1 MRIASLIFFFL
12 MLFCR
17 SSSSFPFFPRPRPPF
32 PRPPPPRPPPPL
44 LLVDSLLLPH
54 LAPSRSFTQTN
65 TLLFSFC
72 LRLYS
77 PFFHSYFFINLAS
90 SSPSLPP
97 SCAFGRWLSHVPFSC
112 FTASIQF
119 FSFRWTYVYLSL
131 SSLAP
136 FTRYF
141 YQFSLSFSLVLLII
155 LFFRFEFVW
164 LF

>member
-17 SSSSFPFFPRPRPPF
+17 SSSSFPFFPRPRPRPPI

-97 SCAFGRWLSHVPFSC
+97 SVMRIWSVVKPCPLFLLHC
-112 FTASIQF
+112 FNS
-119 FSFRWTYVYLSL
+119 
-131 SSLAP
+131 
-136 FTRYF
+136 
-141 YQFSLSFSLVLLII
+141 I
-155 LFFRFEFVW
+155 LFFSVNLC
-164 LF
+164 LFIAFFTRTLHSLFLSILSLFLSRAFNHIIFQV

>member
-1 MRIASLIFFFL
+1 MRIASLIYFFL
-12 MLFCR
+12 MLRVAPPLF
-17 SSSSFPFFPRPRPPF
+17 FPFFPRPRPR
-32 PRPPPPRPPPPL
+32 PRPPPPPPPPPL
-44 LLVDSLLLPH
+44 LLLDSLLLPH

-65 TLLFSFC
+65 TLLFSLC

-119 FSFRWTYVYLSL
+119 SSF
-131 SSLAP
+131 
-136 FTRYF
+136 
-141 YQFSLSFSLVLLII
+141 
-155 LFFRFEFVW
+155 LFGELMSIYRFLHSQAIPSEAST
-164 LF
+164 LGAQP